1 MIESCYLCGSKKRSK
16 IHDGVRDDTSIGVW
30 ECLECGLVY
39 LDSHKTNDD
48 FYKNGEMHDK
58 RIQMLVGGGAT
69 SIDEDAKRRYE
80 FVRSMITGKDIC
92 DFGSGYGGFLTL
104 AKEVADSV
112 CGVELESQVA
122 PIYEKE
128 QIPLYTNIEDSH
140 KHFDVITSFHCLEH
154 LADPIR
160 FLKIFKQYVKQG
172 GKIILEVPNANDAL
186 LAIYKSKAFADF
198 TYWSAHL
205 YLFTPHTLER
215 LAKLAGLQVEFVKC
229 VQRYPLS
236 NHLYWLSHHKP
247 AGQKIWG
254 GFLDNELLN
263 RAYEQ
268 TLASLGASDTLF
280 ALLSVE

>member
-1 MIESCYLCGSKKRSK
+1 MTFIKMVKCTTNIYK
-16 IHDGVRDDTSIGVW
+16 
-30 ECLECGLVY
+30 CL
-39 LDSHKTNDD
+39 S
-48 FYKNGEMHDK
+48 
-58 RIQMLVGGGAT
+58 GGGGNLYV
-69 SIDEDAKRRYE
+69 DEDAKRRYE
-80 FVRSMITGKDIC
+80 FVRNMIACKSVC

-122 PIYEKE
+122 SIYEKE

-140 KHFDVITSFHCLEH
+140 KSFDVITSFHCLEH

-160 FLKIFKQYVKQG
+160 FLKIFKQHLNQS

-186 LAIYKSKAFADF
+186 LRIYKSKAFADF

-205 YLFTPHTLER
+205 YLFTPHTLDR
-215 LAKLAGLQVEFVKC
+215 LAKLAGLQVKFVKC

-247 AGQKIWG
+247 AGHKIWG
-254 GFLDNELLN
+254 EFLDNKLLN

-268 TLASLGASDTLF
+268 TLASLGVSDTLF